1 MRTFFVS
8 AWRISCAAGLALVL
22 YLCCTYV
29 SVRSVGGSSSD
40 ATADAIVV
48 MGAAQYD
55 GVPSAL
61 LEARLENALTM
72 FKQNR
77 APLIAVTGGKQ
88 VGDRFTEAATSRR
101 WLIDRGVPASK
112 IVSETNGSSTWESL
126 RNIAPVLHTKN
137 VNSVIVSTSRWH
149 VQRTVLSLREL
160 GFRAIAAGIDGTPV
174 SGLEKSAA
182 INESAK
188 YLRESVGVAV
198 GRIIGFDTLF
208 SLTG

>member
-22 YLCCTYV
+22 YLGCTYV
-29 SVRSVGGSSSD
+29 SVRSVGNSSSN

-61 LEARLENALTM
+61 LAARLENALAM
-72 FKQNR
+72 YKQNR

-101 WLIDRGVPASK
+101 WLIDRGVPASR

-126 RNIAPVLHTKN
+126 RNIAPVLRGRN
-137 VNSVIVSTSRWH
+137 AESVIVSTSRWH

-160 GFRAIAAGIDGTPV
+160 GFHAVAEGIDGTPV
-174 SGLEKSAA
+174 SGTGASHA
-182 INESAK
+182 IDGGSK
-188 YLRESVGVAV
+188 YLRETVGVAL